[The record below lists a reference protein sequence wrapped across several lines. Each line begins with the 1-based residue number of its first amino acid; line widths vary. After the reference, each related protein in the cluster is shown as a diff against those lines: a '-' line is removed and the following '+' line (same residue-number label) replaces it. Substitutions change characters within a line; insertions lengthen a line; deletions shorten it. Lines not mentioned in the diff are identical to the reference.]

1 MPHVFVKPSLV
12 VQTAVEILQR
22 QRVLQALVTTD
33 GLGDF
38 GGSNNDTINIRVP
51 AIAGAHTRTLRASD
65 RTLQTDDLVEYSI
78 PVQLTE
84 HVYSAIK
91 LTDEQRTLDINDFA
105 RQVVMPQVSAMA
117 YKLEDLVADLVDSP
131 SYDEVLAIDP
141 YDTFPGFID
150 ARKKL
155 NDANV
160 PDQNRILVVGSAV
173 EASILKDD
181 QFRKHQE
188 SGDSN
193 ALRRAY
199 LGDIAGMRVF
209 RSNAIASDTAYE
221 WHPTAFVYVNRAPK
235 ASEGVVASASY
246 AADNVALR
254 WLADWSYSEIGLR
267 SLVDV
272 FTGYKVITEAN
283 GDFVRG
289 VKLRL
294 SITDIDIVGGDFGV
308 TAAAGA
314 SHTKQ
319 LKVVDTN
326 GQDVTADCD
335 FDSATPAKA
344 TVSASG
350 LVTGVAAGTSVI
362 TATYAD
368 PNGGAAHTDT
378 VTATAS

>member
-1 MPHVFVKPSLV
+1 MPHAFVKPSLV

-38 GGSNNDTINIRVP
+38 GGSANDTINIRVP

-65 RTLQTDDLVEYSI
+65 RTLSTDDLVEYNI

-91 LTDEQRTLDINDFA
+91 LTDEQRTLDIQDFA
-105 RQVVMPQVSAMA
+105 RQVLKPQVSAVA
-117 YKLEDLVADLVDSP
+117 YKLEDLVADLIDSAD
-131 SYDEVLAIDP
+131 YDEVLAINP
-141 YDTFPGFID
+141 SDTFPAFVD
-150 ARKKL
+150 ARRKL
-155 NDANV
+155 NDNNV
-160 PDQNRILVVGSAV
+160 PDSDRILVVGSAV
-173 EASILKDD
+173 EAQILKDD
-181 QFRKHQE
+181 QFRQFQQ
-188 SGDSN
+188 SGDAN

-199 LGDIAGMRVF
+199 LGEIAGMRVF
-209 RSNAIASDTAYE
+209 RSNAIASDTAFE

-235 ASEGVVASASY
+235 QSEGIVASASY

-254 WLADWSYSEIGLR
+254 WLADWSYTDIGLR

-272 FTGYKVITEAN
+272 FTGYKVITEAD
-283 GDFVRG
+283 GSFQRG
-289 VKLRL
+289 VKMRL
-294 SITDIDIVGGDFGV
+294 SITGINAGADFEI

-319 LKVVDTN
+319 LKVVDSN
-326 GQDVTADCD
+326 GQDVTAAST
-335 FDSATPAKA
+335 FASATPGKA

-362 TATYAD
+362 TATYPD
-368 PNGGAAHTDT
+368 PNGGADKTDT
-378 VTATAS
+378 VTATVV

>member
-65 RTLQTDDLVEYSI
+65 RTLTTDDLVEYSI

-91 LTDEQRTLDINDFA
+91 LTDEQRTLDIQDFA

-117 YKLEDLVADLVDSP
+117 YKLEDLIADLVDSP

-150 ARKKL
+150 ARRKL

-160 PDQNRILVVGSAV
+160 PDQNRVLVVGSAV
-173 EASILKDD
+173 EANILKDD
-181 QFRKHQE
+181 QFRQFQQ
-188 SGDSN
+188 SGDAN

-209 RSNAIASDTAYE
+209 RSNAIPADTAYE

-235 ASEGVVASASY
+235 MSEGVVASASY

-294 SITDIDIVGGDFGV
+294 SVTGINAGADFEV

-314 SHTKQ
+314 NHTKQ
-319 LKVVDTN
+319 LKVVDSN
-326 GQDVTADCD
+326 GQDVTADCT
-335 FDSATPAKA
+335 FASATPAKA
-344 TVSASG
+344 TVSTGG

-362 TATYAD
+362 TATYPD
-368 PNGGAAHTDT
+368 PNGGADRTDT